1 MEYLL
6 DINNIDD
13 NTLHNIKLHSP
24 TPIQGGSYLAKMTLN
39 DKPILF
45 QMPKC
50 STKRGVVSSGKRY
63 YCDLLFTYDHTN
75 VIDFVENI
83 EMVARD
89 KVLDKNELWFQDPPS
104 LEDIE
109 YNWNDSIKQTKQN
122 FYLRTY
128 VGNVNN
134 VEKSVSVYN
143 SNQEKINID
152 SILPSSNIITIV
164 EITGLKFSSSSFHI
178 NYCLRQ
184 IMVLEEE
191 KPIFNKC
198 LINFSKKPSSTPST
212 TLTNTDEKQT
222 DDDTDDLE
230 KTNTNTNS
238 PTETQEHE
246 SKQELMKVK
255 MEIKDKSI
263 NERFITNPLTLT
275 SSISS
280 ENEKGEIADNDNKD
294 LEILALNSQDTTS
307 LMKDTHEQYPET
319 DSDTETN
326 QSPTN
331 DLEETNKT
339 ELNLKQSPNQ
349 QSIVDENTSK
359 PIDDD
364 KNADNHETKEDI
376 NTNINTNINKDNLEI
391 REVDLQIP
399 EEDEL
404 FQLKKPDTV
413 YLDMYRQALEK
424 AKEAKIKAI
433 QAYLELKQIKNKYMI
448 QEVDEDDDNF
458 SELNFEL

>member
-198 LINFSKKPSSTPST
+198 LINFSKKPSPTSTPTPST

-222 DDDTDDLE
+222 DDETNDLE
-230 KTNTNTNS
+230 KTNTLS
-238 PTETQEHE
+238 STETQELE
-246 SKQELMKVK
+246 NVDIQDTDKDDSKTKK
-255 MEIKDKSI
+255 
-263 NERFITNPLTLT
+263 FITNPLTLT
-275 SSISS
+275 SITSL
-280 ENEKGEIADNDNKD
+280 ENKKGEIVDNDNKD
-294 LEILALNSQDTTS
+294 LEILALNSQGTTS

>member
-83 EMVARD
+83 EMAARD

-128 VGNVNN
+128 VGNVKN

-198 LINFSKKPSSTPST
+198 LINFSKKPSPTSTSTPST
-212 TLTNTDEKQT
+212 TLTNTDEQQA
-222 DDDTDDLE
+222 DGDMDDLE
-230 KTNTNTNS
+230 KTNAS
-238 PTETQEHE
+238 SSTETQELE
-246 SKQELMKVK
+246 NVDIQDAD
-255 MEIKDKSI
+255 KDDSTTKK
-263 NERFITNPLTLT
+263 FITNPLTLT
-275 SSISS
+275 SITSL
-280 ENEKGEIADNDNKD
+280 ENKKGEIVDNDNKD
-294 LEILALNSQDTTS
+294 LEILALNSQDTS
-307 LMKDTHEQYPET
+307 IASETHEQYPET

-326 QSPTN
+326 QSSTN
-331 DLEETNKT
+331 DLEETSKT
-339 ELNLKQSPNQ
+339 ELNLKESPTQ
-349 QSIVDENTSK
+349 TPIVEENTQN
-359 PIDDD
+359 PTDDD
-364 KNADNHETKEDI
+364 KNNDNHETKEDT
-376 NTNINTNINKDNLEI
+376 NTNKDNLEI

-433 QAYLELKQIKNKYMI
+433 QAYLELKEIKNKYMI

>member
-230 KTNTNTNS
+230 KTNTLS
-238 PTETQEHE
+238 STETQELE
-246 SKQELMKVK
+246 NVDIQDTDKDDSKTKK
-255 MEIKDKSI
+255 
-263 NERFITNPLTLT
+263 FITNPLTLT
-275 SSISS
+275 SITSL
-280 ENEKGEIADNDNKD
+280 ENKKGEIVDNDNKD
-294 LEILALNSQDTTS
+294 LEILALNSQGTTS

>member
-212 TLTNTDEKQT
+212 TVTNTDEKQT

-230 KTNTNTNS
+230 KTNTLS
-238 PTETQEHE
+238 STETQELE
-246 SKQELMKVK
+246 NVDIQDTDKDDSKTKK
-255 MEIKDKSI
+255 
-263 NERFITNPLTLT
+263 FITNPLTLT
-275 SSISS
+275 SITSL
-280 ENEKGEIADNDNKD
+280 ENKKGEIVDNDNKD
-294 LEILALNSQDTTS
+294 LEILALNSQGTTS

>member
-13 NTLHNIKLHSP
+13 NTFHNIKLHSP

-50 STKRGVVSSGKRY
+50 STKRGVASSGKRY

-89 KVLDKNELWFQDPPS
+89 KVFDKNELWFQDPPS

-128 VGNVNN
+128 VGNVKN
-134 VEKSVSVYN
+134 VEKTVSVYN

-198 LINFSKKPSSTPST
+198 LINFSKKPPATPSPNNDESP
-212 TLTNTDEKQT
+212 TLTIQT
-222 DDDTDDLE
+222 TPTQDKDKDKDKDKDDLE
-230 KTNTNTNS
+230 KTDTTPTNVNI
-238 PTETQEHE
+238 
-246 SKQELMKVK
+246 SKSSDNQDIVK
-255 MEIKDKSI
+255 DECL
-263 NERFITNPLTLT
+263 NENPLTTTLSLT
-275 SSISS
+275 SL
-280 ENEKGEIADNDNKD
+280 ENERGEKACNDDKD
-294 LEILALNSQDTTS
+294 LEILAPKPANFNDIVES
-307 LMKDTHEQYPET
+307 HEQYPET

-331 DLEETNKT
+331 DLEETSNT
-339 ELNLKQSPNQ
+339 ELNLKQT
-349 QSIVDENTSK
+349 SIVDETTTKSNN
-359 PIDDD
+359 DD
-364 KNADNHETKEDI
+364 KDSHSHETKDVI
-376 NTNINTNINKDNLEI
+376 NNDDLEI

-399 EEDEL
+399 EEDEM

-433 QAYLELKQIKNKYMI
+433 QAYLELKQY
-448 QEVDEDDDNF
+448 
-458 SELNFEL
+458 

>member
-152 SILPSSNIITIV
+152 SIIPSSNIITIV

-263 NERFITNPLTLT
+263 NESFITNPLTLT

-280 ENEKGEIADNDNKD
+280 ENEKGEIVDNDNKD
-294 LEILALNSQDTTS
+294 LEILALNSQGTTS

>member
-24 TPIQGGSYLAKMTLN
+24 TPIQGGSYLAKITLN

-128 VGNVNN
+128 VGNVKNL
-134 VEKSVSVYN
+134 EKTVSVYN

-198 LINFSKKPSSTPST
+198 LINFSKKPSPTSTPIHTSSIAS
-212 TLTNTDEKQT
+212 NESQS

-230 KTNTNTNS
+230 KTNAS
-238 PTETQEHE
+238 SSTETQELE
-246 SKQELMKVK
+246 NVDIQDTSKDDSTTEK
-255 MEIKDKSI
+255 
-263 NERFITNPLTLT
+263 FITTPLSLASST
-275 SSISS
+275 SL
-280 ENEKGEIADNDNKD
+280 ENKKGEIVDNDNKD
-294 LEILALNSQDTTS
+294 LEILALNSQDTS
-307 LMKDTHEQYPET
+307 IASETHEQYPET

-326 QSPTN
+326 QSSTN
-331 DLEETNKT
+331 DLEETSKT
-339 ELNLKQSPNQ
+339 ELNLKESPIQ
-349 QSIVDENTSK
+349 TPIVEENTQN
-359 PIDDD
+359 PTDDD
-364 KNADNHETKEDI
+364 KNSDNHETKEGI
-376 NTNINTNINKDNLEI
+376 NININKDNLEI

-433 QAYLELKQIKNKYMI
+433 QAYLELKEIKNKYMI

>member
-230 KTNTNTNS
+230 KTNTLS
-238 PTETQEHE
+238 STETQELE
-246 SKQELMKVK
+246 NVDIQDTDKDDSKTKK
-255 MEIKDKSI
+255 
-263 NERFITNPLTLT
+263 FITNPLTLT
-275 SSISS
+275 SITSL
-280 ENEKGEIADNDNKD
+280 ENKKGEIVDNDNKD
-294 LEILALNSQDTTS
+294 LEILALNSQGTTS
-307 LMKDTHEQYPET
+307 SMKDTHEQYPET